1 VNEKKALMTTH
12 IADAQARAER
22 DLRLLEAE
30 ITVARRRLDELRR
43 KQGELRAAVPG
54 HQPHPPA
61 DMPDGLGAVYTS
73 NTVAGVFVSATTVN
87 GELVISVGRF
97 DPAAA
102 GTLSVD
108 PRSGTATL
116 VLAVADENGDTTRLG
131 QRSYLDLYPDPAVVS
146 GPPGQEAQQ

>member
-1 VNEKKALMTTH
+1 VDKKTPTTTH
-12 IADAQARAER
+12 AADAQARAEQE
-22 DLRLLEAE
+22 LELLEAE
-30 ITVARRRLDELRR
+30 VAATRQRLDELRR
-43 KQGELRAAVPG
+43 KQGELRAAAAG
-54 HQPHPPA
+54 RQPHPPA
-61 DMPDGLGAVYTS
+61 DQPDGLGAVYTS
-73 NTVAGVFVSATTVN
+73 NTVAGVFVSATAVS

-116 VLAVADENGDTTRLG
+116 VVAVADENGDTTRLG
-131 QRSYLDLYPDPAVVS
+131 QRSYLDLYPDPTAVS